1 MEIII
6 GRILQSTQNM
16 EKGQFKETGLGFRVS
31 KAEILSF
38 EANGQLFPFLAKYEF
53 RK

>member
-6 GRILQSTQNM
+6 GRISQLTQNM
-16 EKGQFKETGLGFRVS
+16 EKGQFKETELFVT
-31 KAEILSF
+31 KAEILSL
-38 EANGQLFPFLAKYEF
+38 EANGQFFPFLAKCEF

>member
-1 MEIII
+1 MEIIK
-6 GRILQSTQNM
+6 GRILQSAQNM
-16 EKGQFKETGLGFRVS
+16 EKGQFKETELFVT

-38 EANGQLFPFLAKYEF
+38 KANGQFFPFLVKCEF

>member
-6 GRILQSTQNM
+6 GRILQSAQNM
-16 EKGQFKETGLGFRVS
+16 EKGQFKETELFVT

-38 EANGQLFPFLAKYEF
+38 EANGQLFPFLAKCEF